1 LSEEGDVDDDLT
13 RDQQADEAL
22 LAHLRALAAA
32 ADPVPEEALLAARSA
47 FAYLRMDAELAELT
61 YDSAVDEDQLVGV
74 RSATG
79 TTRQL
84 TFQAGVAQLEIEISP
99 AGTERRLVGQCLPA
113 TAVDV
118 TVRQPAVQR
127 ATTTDDLGRFV
138 LEVTPGPV
146 SLRCSWPHAAQVIE
160 TAWVVV

>member
-1 LSEEGDVDDDLT
+1 MDDDLT

-22 LAHLRALAAA
+22 LAHLRALATIV
-32 ADPVPEEALLAARSA
+32 DPVPEEAVLAARSA

-61 YDSAVDEDQLVGV
+61 YDSSAEDKALAGV

-84 TFQAGVAQLEIEISP
+84 TFEAGVAQLEIEIT
-99 AGTERRLVGQCLPA
+99 ATGTTRRLVGQCLPA
-113 TAVDV
+113 TALDV
-118 TVRQPAVQR
+118 TVRQPDAEQV
-127 ATTTDDLGRFV
+127 TTTDDLGRFV
-138 LEVTPGPV
+138 VEVSPGPV

-160 TAWVVV
+160 TAWVVI